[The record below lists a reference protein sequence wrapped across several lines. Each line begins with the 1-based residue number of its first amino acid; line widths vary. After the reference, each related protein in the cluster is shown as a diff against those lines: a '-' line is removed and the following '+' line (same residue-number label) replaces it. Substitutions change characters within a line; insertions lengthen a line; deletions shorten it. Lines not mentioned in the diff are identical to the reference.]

1 MRNRSWDALGRQ
13 GSEPPG
19 PEPAFYQAQRDEAS
33 ESESEGSGDKEQSV
47 QKKASETRSHT
58 DGDGDEEN
66 EESEAEDGSDDDS
79 VDDDMAE
86 ALENYYTKADAD
98 KIVKEHSEALK
109 REYR

>member
-1 MRNRSWDALGRQ
+1 M
-13 GSEPPG
+13 
-19 PEPAFYQAQRDEAS
+19 S
-33 ESESEGSGDKEQSV
+33 ESSSQGRGDKEQHV

-79 VDDDMAE
+79 EDDDMAV
-86 ALENYYTKADAD
+86 LENYYTKADAD